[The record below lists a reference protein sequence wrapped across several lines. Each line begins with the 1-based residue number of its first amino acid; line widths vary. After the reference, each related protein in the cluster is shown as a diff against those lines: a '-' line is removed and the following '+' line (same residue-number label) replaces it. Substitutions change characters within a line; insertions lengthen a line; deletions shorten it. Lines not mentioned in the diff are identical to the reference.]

1 MKKAAIAVLIIAVL
15 LATAAAPMV
24 DADSSSSSSESK
36 SDIIDV
42 VIRAIADT
50 SAVLELTDD
59 SDENRKILME
69 RLNEIIKPI
78 LPSFTM
84 DERNFE
90 ALASILAGFATSK
103 LVASHFLPQ
112 GKPEFSKGHMSAGFD
127 LPQPL
132 RDALKIEDRKEG
144 SDSQY
149 GELGVALS
157 DSISVNATTF
167 RDIGHVGGMSWAGS
181 FLNDYGGV
189 IFRLLK
195 VDDTSILYGK
205 DLENPIQKGSVYH
218 VDTTLNAYIY
228 IGMNAYYD
236 EKEDILDVRMIF
248 KGKGSIQEDM
258 ELISGSGPKN
268 ISTTTTAREI
278 LLDINL
284 TMINPGS
291 PDKTLYLGLND
302 FDLDFYYGMSID
314 GVEDSTEIKGSGLA
328 AVFNGI
334 LIRLI
339 GDDVI
344 DNQRKLDYDQSLI
357 NMASE
362 GRSKAM
368 NKLIEEAKE
377 NTYFEDE
384 SDSTFTIVTGI
395 VLALIGVAIL
405 FVPRYIKR
413 S

>member
-1 MKKAAIAVLIIAVL
+1 
-15 LATAAAPMV
+15 
-24 DADSSSSSSESK
+24 
-36 SDIIDV
+36 
-42 VIRAIADT
+42 
-50 SAVLELTDD
+50 
-59 SDENRKILME
+59 
-69 RLNEIIKPI
+69 
-78 LPSFTM
+78 
-84 DERNFE
+84 
-90 ALASILAGFATSK
+90 
-103 LVASHFLPQ
+103 
-112 GKPEFSKGHMSAGFD
+112 
-127 LPQPL
+127 L

-167 RDIGHVGGMSWAGS
+167 KDIGHVGGMSWAGS

-314 GVEDSTEIKGSGLA
+314 GDEDSTEIKGSGLA

-362 GRSKAM
+362 GRSKDM